1 MLTTAGLLVEAG
13 VILKKGAAQ
22 VTAADF
28 SQVERVARELCA
40 GSLGRQAIACLD
52 DVPAARLG
60 LDVGRAPPEVPR
72 PREAEAD
79 RGHGRLAAR

>member
-40 GSLGRQAIACLD
+40 GSLVAAKQSPSLD
-52 DVPAARLG
+52 DGSGGSAAAWTSG
-60 LDVGRAPPEVPR
+60 EGTGSTPTT
-72 PREAEAD
+72 
-79 RGHGRLAAR
+79 